1 MIDVLIIFT
10 VVGFIGVLVV
20 FCYQCQT
27 TSSNKSTTGNSSTS
41 ANISSTAN
49 SSRILNRSRT
59 PNRSR
64 TLNLSRPPNRSRT
77 PSRSRTVLP
86 TAPSLVSFEQ
96 PQYVVNFIPHLVVSP
111 PSPNQPEPMYWTTS
125 YQPVRQ
131 DTTSD
136 QLVPVYATT
145 SDQSV
150 PVYRVTSDRPVSV
163 YRATSDRP
171 TPVPRATSDRPTSVP
186 RATTSDGQL
195 NRSNAAENPPGY
207 TEVVMGDYNG
217 SYTKFPE
224 VKPTAPPET
233 PPPEY
238 GKENVLRY

>member
-27 TSSNKSTTGNSSTS
+27 TSSTKSTTGNSSTS

-163 YRATSDRP
+163 YRATSDR
-171 TPVPRATSDRPTSVP
+171 RTSVP

>member
-1 MIDVLIIFT
+1 
-10 VVGFIGVLVV
+10 
-20 FCYQCQT
+20 
-27 TSSNKSTTGNSSTS
+27 
-41 ANISSTAN
+41 
-49 SSRILNRSRT
+49 
-59 PNRSR
+59 
-64 TLNLSRPPNRSRT
+64 
-77 PSRSRTVLP
+77 
-86 TAPSLVSFEQ
+86 
-96 PQYVVNFIPHLVVSP
+96 
-111 PSPNQPEPMYWTTS
+111 MYWTTS
-125 YQPVRQ
+125 YQPVHQ

-163 YRATSDRP
+163 Y
-171 TPVPRATSDRPTSVP
+171 RATSDRPTSVP